1 MFFVPLQRN
10 KAIFG
15 MNIIGRKAEIKEL
28 ERIYG
33 TSGSEFVAVYGRR
46 RVGKTY
52 LIKEVFKDRFAFW
65 HTGLS
70 PYDRDKKYLL
80 RDQLLTFYY
89 SLQDYGLQ
97 GEPCPKSWLEAFR
110 LLEKLLTQKN
120 DGSRQIVF
128 IDELPWMDTAR
139 SRFIPAFEHFWNG
152 WAVKHDNIML
162 IVCGSATAWMENN
175 VINSKGGLYNR
186 LNHEIKLLP
195 FTLSECE
202 EYFKSKEMMMSRY
215 DVAQTYMVFGGIPH
229 YLSLYEKGLSTPQNI
244 DQILFGKNARLR
256 NEFDRLFGSL
266 FKNADDHMKVVRLLA
281 KRRGGYTR
289 NEILKATGIG
299 DGGGA
304 SDILKGLAASDF
316 ITAYTPFGEGKTIR
330 YKLTD
335 SFCLFHLSFMDGHKD
350 TDPHFWQ
357 NNNLSPR
364 LNTWRG
370 YAFEELCFAHI
381 QQIKN
386 RLGIAGVSSTT
397 SAWIVENSGH
407 KQQID
412 MLIDRTDNIVNLCEI
427 KFYAGAFTIDK
438 QYDAVLRDRTQTLIE
453 RIPRKKTVHL
463 TMLSSY
469 GLKQNEYSGQV
480 QSTVTL
486 DDLFTE

>member
-1 MFFVPLQRN
+1 
-10 KAIFG
+10 
-15 MNIIGRKAEIKEL
+15 
-28 ERIYG
+28 
-33 TSGSEFVAVYGRR
+33 
-46 RVGKTY
+46 
-52 LIKEVFKDRFAFW
+52 
-65 HTGLS
+65 
-70 PYDRDKKYLL
+70 
-80 RDQLLTFYY
+80 
-89 SLQDYGLQ
+89 
-97 GEPCPKSWLEAFR
+97 
-110 LLEKLLTQKN
+110 
-120 DGSRQIVF
+120 
-128 IDELPWMDTAR
+128 
-139 SRFIPAFEHFWNG
+139 
-152 WAVKHDNIML
+152 
-162 IVCGSATAWMENN
+162 
-175 VINSKGGLYNR
+175 
-186 LNHEIKLLP
+186 
-195 FTLSECE
+195 
-202 EYFKSKEMMMSRY
+202 MSRY

-266 FKNADDHMKVVRLLA
+266 FKNADDHKKVVRLLA

-397 SAWIVENSGH
+397 AAWIVENSGH

>member
-1 MFFVPLQRN
+1 
-10 KAIFG
+10 
-15 MNIIGRKAEIKEL
+15 MNIIGRKEEIKEL
-28 ERIYG
+28 ERLYT

-46 RVGKTY
+46 RVGKTF
-52 LIKEVFKDRFAFW
+52 LIKEVFKDRMTFW

-80 RDQLLTFYY
+80 RDQLQTFYY

-97 GEPCPKSWLEAFR
+97 GETCPKSWLEAFR
-110 LLEKLLTQKN
+110 LLEKLLAQKD
-120 DGSRQIVF
+120 DGSRQLVF

-139 SRFIPAFEHFWNG
+139 SRFIPALEHFWNG
-152 WAVKHDNIML
+152 WATRHDNIML
-162 IVCGSATAWMENN
+162 IVCGSATAWMEDNL
-175 VINSKGGLYNR
+175 INTKGGLYNR
-186 LNHEIKLLP
+186 LNHEIKLSP

-215 DVAQTYMVFGGIPH
+215 DVAQTYMVLGGIPH

-244 DQILFGKNARLR
+244 DLLLFGKNAKLK

-266 FKNADDHMKVVRLLA
+266 FKNSEDYVKVVRLLA
-281 KRRGGYTR
+281 QRRGGYTR
-289 NEILKATGIG
+289 KEILKATGIK

-304 SDILKGLAASDF
+304 SDILKGLVASDF
-316 ITAYTPFGEGKTIR
+316 ITAYTPFGEGKIER

-335 SFCLFHLSFMDGHKD
+335 PFCLFYLSFIDGHKSI
-350 TDPHFWQ
+350 DPQFWQ

-381 QQIKN
+381 SQIKTK
-386 RLGIAGVSSTT
+386 LGIAGVSS
-397 SAWIVENSGH
+397 SESSWIVENNDH

-412 MLIDRTDNIVNLCEI
+412 MLIDRSDNVVNLCEI
-427 KFYAGAFTIDK
+427 KFYASTFTIDK
-438 QYDAVLRDRTQTLIE
+438 QYDALLRDRVQTLIGH
-453 RIPRKKTVHL
+453 IPRKKTVHL
-463 TMLSSY
+463 TILSSY

-480 QSTVTL
+480 QSIVTL
-486 DDLFTE
+486 DDLF